1 MQQIARSEPRNKC
14 QSLAPLYSTAR
25 QSREGKKHG
34 NSMSSEEIT
43 PSLVYFQKSTKK
55 KKKSL
60 RYLLVCIVSDKK
72 PDVVPVYVVSLF
84 LHFYWN
90 IVDLQASQVVLVV
103 KNLPASAG
111 YTRNSGLIPG
121 WGSGEDPLEESM
133 ATCSSILAWGIPWT
147 EAPGEQWSM
156 GQQRFGYD

>member
-1 MQQIARSEPRNKC
+1 MEIPCSQRRSLPHWFI
-14 QSLAPLYSTAR
+14 
-25 QSREGKKHG
+25 SRKV
-34 NSMSSEEIT
+34 
-43 PSLVYFQKSTKK
+43 PKK

-156 GQQRFGYD
+156 GQPRFGYD

>member
-1 MQQIARSEPRNKC
+1 MQQMPVPCS
-14 QSLAPLYSTAR
+14 PLQYSQAK
-25 QSREGKKHG
+25 QSREETWKFHVLRGDH
-34 NSMSSEEIT
+34 
-43 PSLVYFQKSTKK
+43 SLTGLFPEKYQ

-60 RYLLVCIVSDKK
+60 HYLLVCIVSDKK
-72 PDVVPVYVVSLF
+72 PDIIPVYVVSLF

-90 IVDLQASQVVLVV
+90 IVDLQASQVVLGV
-103 KNLPASAG
+103 KNLPASTE

-147 EAPGEQWSM
+147 EAPGGQWSM
-156 GQQRFGYD
+156 GQQRCSYN

>member
-34 NSMSSEEIT
+34 NSMPSEEIT
-43 PSLVYFQKSTKK
+43 PSLVYFQKSTK

-84 LHFYWN
+84 LLFYWN

-121 WGSGEDPLEESM
+121 WGSGEDPLEEST